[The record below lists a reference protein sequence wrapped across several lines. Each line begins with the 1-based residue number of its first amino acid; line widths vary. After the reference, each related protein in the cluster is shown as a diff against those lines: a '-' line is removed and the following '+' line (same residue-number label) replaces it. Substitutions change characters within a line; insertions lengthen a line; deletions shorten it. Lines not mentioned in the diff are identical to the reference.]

1 MDAEPTNILSG
12 PGIFKKKGFSMWI
25 GWLGGKACNY
35 RDYCSVILKGGFK
48 ENYIQVKIKRMTGIL
63 CQ

>member
-1 MDAEPTNILSG
+1 
-12 PGIFKKKGFSMWI
+12 MWI